1 MTKPTIPESRRARSR
16 TLREMRGMRG
26 KVFSSQFSVFSRA
39 LPRRGFSEN

>member
-26 KVFSSQFSVFSRA
+26 KVFSSQFSAGRCRA
-39 LPRRGFSEN
+39 GGFLKTEN